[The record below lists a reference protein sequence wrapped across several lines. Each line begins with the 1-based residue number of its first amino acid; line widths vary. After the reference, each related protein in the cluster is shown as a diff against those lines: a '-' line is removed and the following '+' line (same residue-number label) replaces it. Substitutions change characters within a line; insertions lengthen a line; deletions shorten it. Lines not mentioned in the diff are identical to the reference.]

1 MLSDPS
7 STTPGPG
14 PARPFS
20 RTAGAPRRRVL
31 ALAGA
36 LTVLS
41 LAAAACGGGDD
52 GDSGAQTTTVEAVGA
67 APAVP
72 SGDFMSTRSGAGIA
86 AAGGNP
92 QAIRGDNPCEQP
104 AAESI
109 TIAYVGADLAAL
121 EGIGLEGLVLE
132 EPGVII
138 DAYANEVN
146 FNGGINGQ
154 CVEFVN
160 YLWSPTDPV
169 SDFTRI
175 CTELPP
181 REPVVYFALRVFDPT
196 LQCATIGARIP
207 TMGLFTSPPAAT
219 FELTG
224 DRLFV
229 DDGAADYLLSAS
241 LDLALASG
249 MIGADDVI
257 GLAHGGPGM
266 ASSVAIIESFGLDNA
281 AVAHVPPEYAALEL
295 LLHEK
300 QVGLLASGLSEDERA
315 EADRNRAALPPEL
328 AAVYGEM
335 ERFFIDAAN
344 RFKEVGVT
352 AVVGTAD
359 WTDFRRLIRAAELV
373 DWAPRWVAN
382 DIQPASVVL
391 LEIPSRQAENL
402 VLVSNRRAAG
412 DEIPELDRGCVTLRN
427 TATAA
432 ETFSHRL
439 HTDAWTLMMATCDY
453 LDVAFSAMT
462 RVQGEV
468 NADTFVEALMATDY
482 EPGFGGRITFGS
494 RDFGGADRFRVLQ
507 ADPGCVLNAWGC
519 MRSTTDWTTHTQ
531 PSLPGAGTG

>member
-1 MLSDPS
+1 M
-7 STTPGPG
+7 
-14 PARPFS
+14 
-20 RTAGAPRRRVL
+20 
-31 ALAGA
+31 
-36 LTVLS
+36 LS

-52 GDSGAQTTTVEAVGA
+52 GASGTQTTTVEAVGA

-72 SGDFMSTRSGAGIA
+72 SGDFMSTRPGAGIA

-104 AAESI
+104 GAESV
-109 TIAYVGADLAAL
+109 TIAYIGADLAAL

-132 EPGVII
+132 EPGVVIE
-138 DAYANEVN
+138 AYANEVN

-160 YLWSPTDPV
+160 YLWSPTDPAG
-169 SDFTRI
+169 DFTRI
-175 CTELPP
+175 CTEMPP
-181 REPVVYFALRVFDPT
+181 LQPVVYFALRVFDPT

-207 TMGLFTSPPAAT
+207 TIGLFTSPPTAT

-229 DDGAADYLLSAS
+229 DDGTSDYLLSAS

-249 MIGADDVI
+249 VIGADDVI

-266 ASSVAIIESFGLDNA
+266 ASAVAVIESFGLDNA
-281 AVAHVPPEYAALEL
+281 ATAHMPPEYAALEL
-295 LLHEK
+295 LLQEK
-300 QVGLLASGLSEDERA
+300 RVGLLASGLSEDERA

-335 ERFFIDAAN
+335 EQFFIDAAN
-344 RFKEVGVT
+344 RFKEAGVT
-352 AVVGTAD
+352 AVVATAD

-373 DWAPRWVAN
+373 DWAPQWVAN
-382 DIQPASVVL
+382 DTQPASVVL

-412 DEIPELDRGCVTLRN
+412 DEIPELDRGCLTLRN
-427 TATAA
+427 TAIAA
-432 ETFSHRL
+432 EPFSHRL
-439 HTDAWTLMMATCDY
+439 HTDAWTLIMATCDY

-482 EPGFGGRITFGS
+482 EPGFGGQITFGS
-494 RDFGGADRFRVLQ
+494 GDFSGAERFRVLQ
-507 ADPGCVLNAWGC
+507 ADPACVLNAWGC

-531 PSLPGAGTG
+531 PSLASAGTG